1 MPLPGRI
8 FAGDEELGKKNDDH
22 RPANGTIPMSGWSWT
37 RWKANPRVRRRRT
50 IICLTLGLFLYVFIR
65 NIPTDLGPISQKID
79 SRIPGKT
86 FAGVPLAMEVTP
98 QSPSGQPLHG
108 EEQLPS
114 ERQYYNGQ
122 VKFYNLA
129 ASLHGIAKTMG
140 FREHN
145 KNVLFAAA
153 SLQGASRLIPM
164 ACEMSRWNRN
174 AVHFAIMG
182 REELPMDD
190 IRTVNGVGTDC
201 NVFWHGET
209 IPDRWQMDVG

>member
-1 MPLPGRI
+1 
-8 FAGDEELGKKNDDH
+8 
-22 RPANGTIPMSGWSWT
+22 
-37 RWKANPRVRRRRT
+37 
-50 IICLTLGLFLYVFIR
+50 
-65 NIPTDLGPISQKID
+65 
-79 SRIPGKT
+79 
-86 FAGVPLAMEVTP
+86 MEVTP
-98 QSPSGQPLHG
+98 QSPSGQPRHG

-140 FREHN
+140 FRENN

-153 SLQGASRLIPM
+153 SLQSASRLIPM

>member
-22 RPANGTIPMSGWSWT
+22 RSTNGTIPMSGWSWT
-37 RWKANPRVRRRRT
+37 RWKTTPRIRRRRT
-50 IICLTLGLFLYVFIR
+50 TICLALGLFLYFFVK
-65 NIPTDLGPISQKID
+65 NIPTDLGPISGKVD
-79 SRIPGKT
+79 SRIPGKS
-86 FAGVPLAMEVTP
+86 FAGVRLTKEVTHQP
-98 QSPSGQPLHG
+98 PSGQPPNG
-108 EEQLPS
+108 EDQLPS

-122 VKFYNLA
+122 ITFYNLA
-129 ASLHGIAKTMG
+129 ASLHGIANTMG

-153 SLQGASRLIPM
+153 SLQTASRLIPV
-164 ACEMSRWNRN
+164 ACEMSRWKRN

-182 REELPMDD
+182 RDELSMDD

-201 NVFWHGET
+201 KVFWHGET
-209 IPDRWQMDVG
+209 IPDR